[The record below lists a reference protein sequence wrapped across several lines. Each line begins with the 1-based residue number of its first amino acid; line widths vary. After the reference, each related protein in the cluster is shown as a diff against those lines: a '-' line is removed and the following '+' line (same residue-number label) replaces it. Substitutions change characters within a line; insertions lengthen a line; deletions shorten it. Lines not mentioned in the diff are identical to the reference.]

1 MYGWRWV
8 IFSRLEHVV
17 WVSGYK
23 MGELSQVSKVKTNG
37 TFPYINNRNPVC
49 PSVTLG
55 VTLGGL
61 DFVSPIGNALG
72 DG

>member
-1 MYGWRWV
+1 
-8 IFSRLEHVV
+8 
-17 WVSGYK
+17 

-37 TFPYINNRNPVC
+37 TFPHLNNRNPVC

-61 DFVSPIGNALG
+61 DFVSPIGDALG